1 MGDVVTVHG
10 GHIAGQPDE
19 DVIKQLEQLLERAK
33 AGTLIGF
40 AYATVG
46 SQIEQ
51 ATGWVGAA
59 GTRHAIGTAID
70 ILQQRYVWAQWH
82 PEYEGGKR

>member
-1 MGDVVTVHG
+1 MAENNVIPVHG
-10 GHIAGQPDE
+10 GHIKGQPDPL
-19 DVIKQLEQLLERAK
+19 VVQQLEELLQRAK

-59 GTRHAIGTAID
+59 GTRHAVGTAID

-82 PEYEGGKR
+82 PDEGG

>member
-1 MGDVVTVHG
+1 MADVTTIHG
-10 GHIAGQPDE
+10 GHIPGQPDPDVVKVAE
-19 DVIKQLEQLLERAK
+19 DLLERAK
-33 AGTLIGF
+33 AGTLIGL

-46 SQIEQ
+46 DQGEQ

-59 GTRHAIGTAID
+59 GTRHQVGTGID

-82 PEYEGGKR
+82 PDEGGRR

>member
-10 GHIAGQPDE
+10 GHIAGLPDA
-19 DVIKQLEQLLERAK
+19 DVVKQLEELLERAK

-59 GTRHAIGTAID
+59 GTRHAVGTAID
-70 ILQQRYVWAQWH
+70 ILQQRYTWAQWH
-82 PEYEGGKR
+82 PDEGGKR